1 MGNDDLS
8 RELQPTRALPI
19 VSPANMI
26 PVRVIHRETAAPG
39 VVSVYLVLPGTRQ
52 APAPYLPGQ
61 FVSLALPTPRETLY
75 RAYSLCGD
83 GDIGEP
89 WSLTIKRLD
98 QGAVST
104 YFYTHVVQGTL
115 LYSSLPRGT
124 FTLPAT
130 IQPELCLVMVAA
142 GSGITPIMGMLRF
155 LARLPAAQRPF
166 VHLHYASKSVED
178 IIFGDELADM
188 DREGEWLR
196 QWHYLSSERN
206 RMTAE
211 AILARSGALATRADW
226 YLCGPEPLKRELQAQ
241 LGRLGVAGEYVHS
254 EVFATAPGAAYRVAG
269 RDGSEAGG
277 SIRVADTGEEFD
289 VSPQET
295 LLAALE
301 RQGYR
306 PSFSCRMGACGE
318 CKLRVLDGQA
328 SPVGEI
334 LSASERAA
342 GYVLGCLA
350 QPIGAV
356 TLASGGQPPVGVR
369 RVAAAIPDPV
379 MAAGTGA
386 TRLARVAAL
395 AGASVLLL
403 GAFSLTNHR
412 PASWDTVQAAA
423 PSTQTAGP
431 AATTATS
438 VTPGSSPTSGGK
450 ATATATGGGGGTA
463 PTATAGSGGTGGGTG
478 GGTSPT
484 ATPKPAPKPTPTCVS
499 TPSKKC

>member
-83 GDIGEP
+83 GDVGEP

-130 IQPELCLVMVAA
+130 IEPELCLVMVAA

-178 IIFGDELADM
+178 IIFGDELAEM

-226 YLCGPEPLKRELQAQ
+226 YLCGPEPLKHELQAQ

-254 EVFATAPGAAYRVAG
+254 EVFATTPGAAYRVEG
-269 RDGSEAGG
+269 RDGSAAGG

-356 TLASGGQPPVGVR
+356 TLASGGQPPAGVR
-369 RVAAAIPDPV
+369 RVPSAVPDPV
-379 MAAGTGA
+379 MAASRGA

-423 PSTQTAGP
+423 P
-431 AATTATS
+431 AATTAAS
-438 VTPGSSPTSGGK
+438 VTPGSSPASGGK
-450 ATATATGGGGGTA
+450 ATVTATSGGTGGGGGTS
-463 PTATAGSGGTGGGTG
+463 PTATAGSGGTGGGSG
-478 GGTSPT
+478 GGASPT
-484 ATPKPAPKPTPTCVS
+484 ATPKPAPKPTPTAVS
-499 TPSKKC
+499 TPSKAK